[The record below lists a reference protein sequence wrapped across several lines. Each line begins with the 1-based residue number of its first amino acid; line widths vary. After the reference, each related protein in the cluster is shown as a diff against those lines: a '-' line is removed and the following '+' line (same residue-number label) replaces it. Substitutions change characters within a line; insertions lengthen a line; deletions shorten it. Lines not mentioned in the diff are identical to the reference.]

1 MTRGL
6 VLIRHPTFEKVKLI
20 QSFFPVPRLIK
31 KKQKDSL
38 ISEAVVGKG
47 PHGRDKKGNKTDVG
61 AMWKKILTFQDCRG
75 AGDGEE
81 KFQRE
86 PLGINRKGRG

>member
-1 MTRGL
+1 M
-6 VLIRHPTFEKVKLI
+6 VLIRHPAFEKVKLI
-20 QSFFPVPRLIK
+20 QSFFPVPGLVKI
-31 KKQKDSL
+31 QKDSL

-61 AMWKKILTFQDCRG
+61 TMWKKILTFQDCRG
-75 AGDGEE
+75 VGNREE
-81 KFQRE
+81 KFQGE